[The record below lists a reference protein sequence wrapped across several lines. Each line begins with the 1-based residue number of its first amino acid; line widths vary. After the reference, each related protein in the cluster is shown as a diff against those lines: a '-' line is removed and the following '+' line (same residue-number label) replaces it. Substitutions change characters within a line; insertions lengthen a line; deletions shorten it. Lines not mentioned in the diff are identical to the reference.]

1 MKTALPVNQRELRAL
16 SRKFGA
22 PRHAE
27 LRLDSW
33 PMPRAARG
41 DRRGEVIFAIRNPR
55 GRILLHTKSFYPK
68 GVYRLPGG
76 GIHWDEDVEDA
87 LYREVAE
94 ETGLPVEV
102 DRFVG
107 LIQNEVR
114 RQMKTFA
121 SYVFL
126 LHTEKLVPRVQDPK
140 ERISGFKQV
149 SAAGLR
155 AASRRL
161 QKLSDDWDVWGK
173 FRARAHELVLEAL
186 DDE

>member
-1 MKTALPVNQRELRAL
+1 VKTALPVDERELRAL

-27 LRLDSW
+27 LRLDTW

-76 GIHWDEDVEDA
+76 AIHWDEDVEDA
-87 LYREVAE
+87 LFREVAE
-94 ETGLPVEV
+94 ETGLPVDV

-107 LIQNEVR
+107 LIQYAVR
-114 RQMKTFA
+114 RQTKAFA

-126 LHTEKLVPRVQDPK
+126 LHTDKMRPRVWDPK

-149 SAAGLR
+149 SEPELR
-155 AASRRL
+155 AATRRL
-161 QKLSDDWDVWGK
+161 QELSDDWDVWGK
-173 FRARAHELVLEAL
+173 FRALAHELVVEAL
-186 DDE
+186 ADE